1 MMGISPQV
9 RAHHPHATHLVP
21 MPPQRHVVGGW
32 VDGWV
37 DMFFFFNGPLA
48 NLGGLPVSSSQGV
61 KSGGPASLFILSGFI
76 IRYGSKQLCDSKR
89 CVKRPGLVGPLP
101 CGHLSPTRGVSLKM
115 LTSLATS
122 TTAAFLGGSG
132 AFNLYSTT
140 IDLCSSPTGYI
151 CSGSATAVSAG
162 TCTSATCAAG
172 YGGSP
177 SAPMCSSTGIW
188 SFIGACSGQKH
199 G

>member
-1 MMGISPQV
+1 MQLTLCQCPLRDMWW
-9 RAHHPHATHLVP
+9 
-21 MPPQRHVVGGW
+21 VGGW
-32 VDGWV
+32 MGGCRV
-37 DMFFFFNGPLA
+37 DMFFVFNGPQA
-48 NLGGLPVSSSQGV
+48 NLGGLPVSWSQGM
-61 KSGGPASLFILSGFI
+61 KSGGGPASLFILSGFI

-132 AFNLYSTT
+132 AFNLFSTA
-140 IDLCSSPTGYI
+140 IDICSSPTGYI
-151 CSGSATAVSAG
+151 CSGSATAASAG

-177 SAPMCSSTGIW
+177 SAPMCSSTGVW
-188 SFIGACSGQKH
+188 SFTGACSGQKH